1 MCLIVFAWQV
11 IPDMPLI
18 AAGNRDEFYDRPA
31 KPADWWDDHPQ
42 IYAGRD
48 LQGGGTWI
56 GVTRDGRF
64 AALTNIRAPSEMRA
78 DAPSRGALVTNYLAG
93 KMSADEYAGQL
104 KSQAGDYNGFNLLI
118 GDSKQLIWFSNRGDG
133 DERNGTSLAPGIYGL
148 SNSLLDC
155 AWPKVVRTK
164 AEFASLLCQGAPED
178 AYFEMLTDT
187 TCASDCRL
195 PHTGVSLERERLLS
209 AVCIASADYG
219 TRVSTLVKLQNHQQ
233 PVLLE
238 RPTLP
243 AHDLLMQEREHHGH
257 CSKGLLRD

>member
-1 MCLIVFAWQV
+1 MCLIVFAWHV

-31 KPADWWDDHPQ
+31 KPADWWEDYPQ

-64 AALTNIRAPSEMRA
+64 AALTNIRAPAEMRD
-78 DAPSRGALVTNYLAG
+78 DAPSRGALVSNFLAG
-93 KMSADEYAGQL
+93 SMSPDEYIAEL
-104 KSQAGDYNGFNLLI
+104 KTQQQDYNGFNLLI
-118 GDSKQLIWFSNRGDG
+118 GDSEQLVWFSNRGDG
-133 DERNGTSLAPGIYGL
+133 DERNGKALGPGIYGL

-155 AWPKVVRTK
+155 SWPKVVRTK
-164 AEFASLLCQGAPED
+164 AQFASLLCQGAPED

-195 PHTGVSLERERLLS
+195 PKTGVSIERERLLS
-209 AVCIASADYG
+209 AVCIESPDYG
-219 TRVSTLVKLQNHQQ
+219 TRVSTLVKLNGGQQ
-233 PVLLE
+233 AVLIE
-238 RPTLP
+238 RPTL
-243 AHDLLMQEREHHGH
+243 AMR
-257 CSKGLLRD
+257 

>member
-1 MCLIVFAWQV
+1 MCLIVFAWNV

-31 KPADWWDDHPQ
+31 KPAAWWEDHPQ

-56 GVTRDGRF
+56 GVTREGRF
-64 AALTNIRAPSEMRA
+64 AALTNIRAPAEMRS

-93 KMSADEYAGQL
+93 NMSPDEYIAEL
-104 KSQAGDYNGFNLLI
+104 KTQQQEYNGFNLLI
-118 GDSKQLIWFSNRGDG
+118 GDSTQLIWFSNRGEG
-133 DERNGTSLAPGIYGL
+133 DERNGKPLIPGIYGL

-164 AEFASLLCQGAPED
+164 AQFASLLCQSAPED

-195 PHTGVSLERERLLS
+195 PKTGVSIERERLLS
-209 AVCIASADYG
+209 AVCIESPDYG
-219 TRVSTLVKLQNHQQ
+219 TRVSTLVKLNGGQQ
-233 PVLLE
+233 PVLIE
-238 RPTLP
+238 RPTL
-243 AHDLLMQEREHHGH
+243 AMR
-257 CSKGLLRD
+257 

>member
-1 MCLIVFAWQV
+1 MCLIVFAWHV

-31 KPADWWDDHPQ
+31 KPADWWEDYPQ

-56 GVTRDGRF
+56 GVTREGRF
-64 AALTNIRAPSEMRA
+64 AALTNIRAPSEMRD
-78 DAPSRGALVTNYLAG
+78 DAPSRGALVTNFLAG
-93 KMSADEYAGQL
+93 SMSPDEYIAEL
-104 KSQAGDYNGFNLLI
+104 KTQQQDYNGFNLLI
-118 GDSKQLIWFSNRGDG
+118 GDSKQLVWYSNRGDG
-133 DERNGTSLAPGIYGL
+133 DERNGKSLGPGIYGL

-164 AEFASLLCQGAPED
+164 AQFASLLCQGAPED

-195 PHTGVSLERERLLS
+195 PKTGVSIERERLLS
-209 AVCIASADYG
+209 AVCIESPDYG
-219 TRVSTLVKLQNHQQ
+219 TRVSTLVKLNGGTQ
-233 PVLLE
+233 PVLIE
-238 RPTLP
+238 RPTL
-243 AHDLLMQEREHHGH
+243 AMR
-257 CSKGLLRD
+257 

>member
-1 MCLIVFAWQV
+1 MCLIVFAWHV

-31 KPADWWDDHPQ
+31 KPADWWEDYPQ

-56 GVTRDGRF
+56 GVTREGRF
-64 AALTNIRAPSEMRA
+64 AALTNIRAPSEMRN
-78 DAPSRGALVTNYLAG
+78 DAPSRGALVTNFLAG
-93 KMSADEYAGQL
+93 SMSPDEYVTEL
-104 KSQAGDYNGFNLLI
+104 KTQQQDYNGFNLLI
-118 GDSKQLIWFSNRGDG
+118 GDSKQLVWYSNRGDG
-133 DERNGTSLAPGIYGL
+133 DERNGKSLGPGIYGL

-164 AEFASLLCQGAPED
+164 AQFASLLCQGAPED

-195 PHTGVSLERERLLS
+195 PKTGVSIERERLLS
-209 AVCIASADYG
+209 AVCIESPDYG
-219 TRVSTLVKLQNHQQ
+219 TRVSTLVKLNGGTQ
-233 PVLLE
+233 PVLIE
-238 RPTLP
+238 RPTL
-243 AHDLLMQEREHHGH
+243 AMR
-257 CSKGLLRD
+257 

>member
-1 MCLIVFAWQV
+1 MCLIVFAWHV

-31 KPADWWDDHPQ
+31 KPADWWEDYPQ

-56 GVTRDGRF
+56 GVTREGRF
-64 AALTNIRAPSEMRA
+64 AALTNIRAPSEMRD
-78 DAPSRGALVTNYLAG
+78 DAPSRGALVTNFLAG
-93 KMSADEYAGQL
+93 TMSPDEYITEL
-104 KSQAGDYNGFNLLI
+104 KTQQQEYNGFNLLI
-118 GDSKQLIWFSNRGDG
+118 GDSKQLVWYSNRGDA
-133 DERNGTSLAPGIYGL
+133 DERNGKALGPGIYGL

-164 AEFASLLCQGAPED
+164 AQFASLLCQGAPED

-195 PHTGVSLERERLLS
+195 PKTGVSIERERLLS
-209 AVCIASADYG
+209 AVCIESPDYG
-219 TRVSTLVKLQNHQQ
+219 TRVSTLVKLNGGTQ
-233 PVLLE
+233 PVLIE
-238 RPTLP
+238 RPTL
-243 AHDLLMQEREHHGH
+243 AMR
-257 CSKGLLRD
+257 